1 MVERLTDPQDLAQ
14 ARAWRSL
21 LSGKTEPHLRAH
33 GDAALASKT
42 AREYV
47 AALVGMTP
55 GAVSHFVYGTR
66 KPKGETRDLFERA
79 LAHGPAPT
87 DWATHPLLFLLG
99 SFPADDA
106 PPAGFLGGSDDRLV
120 ACRSRAL
127 AERLAATVEGARG
140 VSGVAPVPCW
150 PDTLATL
157 AAGSK
162 GSRVL
167 DETDDLDAAVVAAAD
182 FLRGWVKRPVLVI
195 PTTLDRAA
203 EASLN

>member
-1 MVERLTDPQDLAQ
+1 MVERLTDPQDLTQ
-14 ARAWRSL
+14 ARVWRSL
-21 LSGKTEPHLRAH
+21 LSGKTEPHRRAH
-33 GDAALASKT
+33 GDAALADKT

-47 AALVGMTP
+47 AALVEITP
-55 GAVSHFVYGTR
+55 GAVSHFVYATR

-87 DWATHPLLFLLG
+87 DWKTHPLLFLLG

-106 PPAGFLGGSDDRLV
+106 PPAGFLGRSDDKLV

-127 AERLAATVEGARG
+127 AERLAATVEGAKG
-140 VSGVAPVPCW
+140 VRGVAPVPVW

-162 GSRVL
+162 GHVLL
-167 DETDDLDAAVVAAAD
+167 DESEDEDATVAAVAG
-182 FLRGWVKRPVLVI
+182 FLAGWVKRPVLVGP
-195 PTTLDRAA
+195 PTAT